1 MTMDKLIDKIFPSAE
16 MKAEFQH
23 YESLQTDAEREAFFS
38 NLHSK
43 FTSESEEEH
52 AERVNKAL
60 EAGQNTAE
68 ELQELIVLKQLESVS
83 PYISLAEISRKYFG
97 KSRGWLSQRLHEN
110 PIRGKKMKLKP
121 DEVKTL
127 QTALIDIA
135 DKLRNTAMSLSFT

>member
-1 MTMDKLIDKIFPSAE
+1 MELIDKIFPSAE
-16 MKAEFQH
+16 MKAEFQQ
-23 YESLQTDAEREAFFS
+23 YESLQTDGQREAFFS
-38 NLHSK
+38 DLQSK
-43 FTSESEEEH
+43 FASESKEEH

-60 EAGQNTAE
+60 EAGQNAVE
-68 ELQELIVLKQLESVS
+68 ELHSLIILKQLESVS

-110 PIRGKKMKLKP
+110 PVRGKIMKLKP